1 LVEPSRVSEK
11 INRAAQELFSLIEA
25 GEKDKVLAKI
35 NAFQDSEPGARYT
48 LARLLVSTGQAQRN
62 RAILECGIEAF
73 ERLKT
78 KAAPPAD
85 PVLHYDVANG
95 YLELYSIAVQDE
107 RANVFDC
114 EDSARK
120 ALRYAQ
126 RGPQGDTWALTNLG
140 NLYDEVGRP
149 VEALRAYGRALAI
162 DPDFGM
168 ALGNQA
174 VTIQALAPITRYPVT
189 HLVQAHQLYQQALAN
204 PDSIATAGLDGSLES
219 FRTADDAI
227 VRYLANTGLE
237 DRLDQNLRHEPRD
250 DSVLTDFA
258 RFYTRFC
265 LEQDLYLNLHLADRA
280 AQASVGDEIVPPL
293 VTSSEDGD
301 QEQRVADIMFRLNE
315 IIESYITAR
324 MALVQSQYVRDDF
337 SALSEQTTLVNLLDY
352 SASNIYVGHL
362 KMAYKEAFSALDKI
376 AILLNHYIGLGIPEG
391 RCYYRTVWYEHGA
404 DGTPIDPRV
413 VATKVKEQGW
423 RLFGLYLLHH
433 EVGGKYADIRNILT
447 HRYLRVFRTVKG
459 PRHTYLFEDLTTIT
473 TEILYKVKCAIIYMS
488 LFIHSNEQSA
498 RGEVPT
504 VPVALN
510 TNQHL
515 DLWR

>member
-1 LVEPSRVSEK
+1 MEPSRVSEK
-11 INRAAQELFSLIEA
+11 INRAAQELFPLIEA

-35 NAFQDSEPGARYT
+35 SAFQDSEPGARYT

-85 PVLHYDVANG
+85 PVLYYDVANG

-174 VTIQALAPITRYPVT
+174 VTTQALAPITRYPVT

-227 VRYLANTGLE
+227 VRYLTNTGLE
-237 DRLDQNLRHEPRD
+237 DRLVSRVTN
-250 DSVLTDFA
+250 SFA
-258 RFYTRFC
+258 GTRLGAC
-265 LEQDLYLNLHLADRA
+265 RA
-280 AQASVGDEIVPPL
+280 RSW
-293 VTSSEDGD
+293 S
-301 QEQRVADIMFRLNE
+301 
-315 IIESYITAR
+315 
-324 MALVQSQYVRDDF
+324 
-337 SALSEQTTLVNLLDY
+337 
-352 SASNIYVGHL
+352 
-362 KMAYKEAFSALDKI
+362 
-376 AILLNHYIGLGIPEG
+376 
-391 RCYYRTVWYEHGA
+391 RC
-404 DGTPIDPRV
+404 
-413 VATKVKEQGW
+413 
-423 RLFGLYLLHH
+423 
-433 EVGGKYADIRNILT
+433 
-447 HRYLRVFRTVKG
+447 
-459 PRHTYLFEDLTTIT
+459 
-473 TEILYKVKCAIIYMS
+473 C
-488 LFIHSNEQSA
+488 
-498 RGEVPT
+498 
-504 VPVALN
+504 
-510 TNQHL
+510 
-515 DLWR
+515 